1 MSLGASLPLENFC
14 KLGFKPESM
23 IKMLPIISSS
33 SQQRMLPHFLP
44 LLLMCRTS
52 TFLFCFALHC
62 CVLKSTGSK
71 QFVIFVGSIADM
83 GALCRNPIIHFTAFP
98 LASPPLFI
106 YFYLSFHFSFL
117 FFSFFLVKQIVCSL
131 VSRRTVLPIFK
142 PHYFSSSVPNKIIA
156 TFF

>member
-14 KLGFKPESM
+14 KLGFKPRHG
-23 IKMLPIISSS
+23 KMLPIISAS

-52 TFLFCFALHC
+52 TFLFCFALHWFFKIYWQQAVC
-62 CVLKSTGSK
+62 DFCRFHCRHGCSLQKSHPYIS
-71 QFVIFVGSIADM
+71 
-83 GALCRNPIIHFTAFP
+83 AFP

-106 YFYLSFHFSFL
+106 YFYFSFHFFYFP
-117 FFSFFLVKQIVCSL
+117 FFVKQIVCSL